1 MPQLPYPKTNLE
13 DVEERRDRGRG
24 AAGES
29 SSACGTNAS
38 GWVGTDASQR
48 TGTGALGSAVTHTH
62 MAWVSSLPSW
72 LCVACGAFLGTAIRA
87 GLDLVATGSGKV
99 VVFSWSTVAVNL
111 CGAFFLG
118 FVTAWAQGY
127 FREDAVRRKVMLV
140 AGSGFAGALTT
151 YATMVMA
158 SIHNAVQTMTA
169 VPAAGSDLS
178 GAASS
183 SFSAAAE
190 YSLPLLIEGLLASL
204 VLLAVGIGIAALGYS
219 LGIRAGGSSQLG
231 GNRKASERPE
241 VLRTA
246 SASSPTSNE
255 DSCPRGAK
263 K

>member
-24 AAGES
+24 AAEGS
-29 SSACGTNAS
+29 TSACGTNAS
-38 GWVGTDASQR
+38 GCVETDASQR
-48 TGTGALGSAVTHTH
+48 TGTGTLGSAVTDTH

-72 LCVACGAFLGTAIRA
+72 LCVAFGAFLGTAIRA
-87 GLDLVATGSGKV
+87 GLDLAATGSGKLT
-99 VVFSWSTVAVNL
+99 VFSWSTVAVNL

-158 SIHNAVQTMTA
+158 SVHNALQAMTA
-169 VPAAGSDLS
+169 VPAAGGELS
-178 GAASS
+178 GVVSS
-183 SFSAAAE
+183 PFSAVAL
-190 YSLPLLIEGLLASL
+190 YSLPLLIEGMLASL
-204 VLLAVGIGIAALGYS
+204 VLLVVGIGVAALGYS
-219 LGIRAGGSSQLG
+219 LA
-231 GNRKASERPE
+231 
-241 VLRTA
+241 
-246 SASSPTSNE
+246 SNE
-255 DSCPRGAK
+255 EPGLRGAK

>member
-1 MPQLPYPKTNLE
+1 M
-13 DVEERRDRGRG
+13 
-24 AAGES
+24 
-29 SSACGTNAS
+29 
-38 GWVGTDASQR
+38 
-48 TGTGALGSAVTHTH
+48 THTH

-72 LCVACGAFLGTAIRA
+72 LCVAFGAFLGTAIRA
-87 GLDLVATGSGKV
+87 GLDLAAAGSGKLT
-99 VVFSWSTVAVNL
+99 VFSWSTVAVNL

-158 SIHNAVQTMTA
+158 SVHNALQAMTA
-169 VPAAGSDLS
+169 VPAAGGELS
-178 GAASS
+178 GVVSS
-183 SFSAAAE
+183 PFSAVAL

-219 LGIRAGGSSQLG
+219 LA
-231 GNRKASERPE
+231 
-241 VLRTA
+241 
-246 SASSPTSNE
+246 SNE
-255 DSCPRGAK
+255 GPRPRGEK